1 MCRVEKDFASRQ
13 VVKTASSR
21 ITVSRCPTVMIS
33 SLRQVQISILAT
45 VVNVEQ
51 TPYTENRR
59 SLSLSQ
65 SADLI
70 PEAKLV

>member
-1 MCRVEKDFASRQ
+1 
-13 VVKTASSR
+13 
-21 ITVSRCPTVMIS
+21 MIS
-33 SLRQVQISILAT
+33 SLRQVQIPILAT

-65 SADLI
+65 SADLV